1 MGDGSNHWSA
11 VHIDD
16 AARLYRLAL
25 EHHEAGARY
34 HAVAEEGVSMRQIAE
49 TIGAGLGVPVLALQ
63 ADEVVGHFG
72 WLAPFMAMD
81 MRASSAATRRR
92 LNWTPTGPD
101 LLTDLK
107 AMDYRKL
114 RTAS

>member
-1 MGDGSNHWSA
+1 
-11 VHIDD
+11 
-16 AARLYRLAL
+16 
-25 EHHEAGARY
+25 
-34 HAVAEEGVSMRQIAE
+34 MRRIAE
-49 TIGAGLGVPVLALQ
+49 TIGAGLGVPVAALQ
-63 ADEVVGHFG
+63 ADEAVGHFG

-81 MRASSAATRRR
+81 MRASSAATRSR